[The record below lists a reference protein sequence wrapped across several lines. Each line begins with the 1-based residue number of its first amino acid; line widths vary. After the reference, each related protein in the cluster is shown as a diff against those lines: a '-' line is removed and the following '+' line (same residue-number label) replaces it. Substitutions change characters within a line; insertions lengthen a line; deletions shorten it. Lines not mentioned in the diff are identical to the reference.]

1 MIKLFD
7 NIIGEMF
14 VILIRLP
21 YLSLLQESL
30 KNKASLKTNQQTFA
44 PFPFAP
50 QWRPSVRLRLR
61 AVLNFFRFEIGA

>member
-44 PFPFAP
+44 AFPFAP

-61 AVLNFFRFEIGA
+61 AVLNFFKV